1 MKYGKE
7 EFYNNKEDNKIIDK
21 LYMKF
26 ISAKD
31 VENIIFQTIN
41 KMENLKNNHEEIA
54 LINLKLRKIINEQE
68 KISKEIIEN
77 EEILNKLKENVDSNI
92 QLMKKNLEF
101 LNKKIK

>member
-1 MKYGKE
+1 
-7 EFYNNKEDNKIIDK
+7 
-21 LYMKF
+21 
-26 ISAKD
+26 
-31 VENIIFQTIN
+31 
-41 KMENLKNNHEEIA
+41 MENLKNNHEEIA

-77 EEILNKLKENVDSNI
+77 EEILNKLKENVDSNV

>member
-1 MKYGKE
+1 
-7 EFYNNKEDNKIIDK
+7 
-21 LYMKF
+21 MKF

-77 EEILNKLKENVDSNI
+77 EEILNKLKENVDSNV